1 MGSSS
6 PIRPTGSIQWLLP
19 KLDLA
24 SRWTILGT
32 ISAEERWMT
41 AATECQKLAINS
53 DVRFLRIPPSRT
65 SGRVDWVVETNRR
78 IAAHSKVALSSFGAS
93 SVPYDSVPD
102 ALDHDIIELSV
113 SIANDCSPNVVL
125 DVSTMPKR
133 FFFPILTRLC
143 QHTQIQTLVVTNTT
157 PIEYAKELAA
167 DAEEWRSLP
176 IYCGENFE
184 ATDEITLIIGVGYH
198 PFRIQEILE
207 RSRSQRLRIKLI
219 LPFPSLHPGWID
231 NWKFVQSIVHEWS
244 TATAPIPVVR
254 VPVQDVSLAFDA
266 LRQHSQD
273 GRSPAVIMAPF
284 GPKAL
289 SVAMSLLGVARGL
302 QGLPTE
308 IGYTQPQRYNPDYSK
323 GIATEDRIPRVTGF
337 CVRLNGRNLYSL

>member
-32 ISAEERWMT
+32 ISAEERWMA
-41 AATECQKLAINS
+41 AATECRKLAVNS
-53 DVRFLRIPPSRT
+53 EVRFLRIAPGQT
-65 SGRVDWVVETNRR
+65 SGSVDWVLETKRQISAN
-78 IAAHSKVALSSFGAS
+78 SKVALSCFGAG
-93 SVPYDSVPD
+93 SVPYDSVLN
-102 ALDHDIIELSV
+102 AIDHDIIELSGR
-113 SIANDCSPNVVL
+113 IANDCSPNVVL

-143 QHTQIQTLVVTNTT
+143 EHTQIQTLVVTNTT
-157 PIEYAKELAA
+157 PIEYAKELAG

-184 ATDEITLIIGVGYH
+184 ATSDVTLIIGVGYH
-198 PFRIQEILE
+198 PFRVQEILE
-207 RSRSQRLRIKLI
+207 RSRAQRLGIKLI
-219 LPFPSLHPGWID
+219 LPFPSLHPGWIE
-231 NWKFVQSIVHEWS
+231 NWKFVHSIVTEWS
-244 TATAPIPVVR
+244 TATARIPVVR

-273 GRSPAVIMAPF
+273 GKAAAVIMAPF

-302 QGLPTE
+302 KGLPTE

-323 GIATEDRIPRVTGF
+323 GIAAEDGIPRVTGF